1 MEEEKS
7 LSKEMWSV
15 LLFTG
20 ITISGLALA
29 YLYLNCVRG
38 DAVVSPVLVD
48 KFKDL

>member
-7 LSKEMWSV
+7 LSKEMWPV
-15 LLFTG
+15 LLLSG
-20 ITISGLALA
+20 IIISGLAVA
-29 YLYLNCVRG
+29 YIYLNCVRG

>member
-7 LSKEMWSV
+7 LSKEMWSF
-15 LLFTG
+15 LLLSG
-20 ITISGLALA
+20 IIITGLALA
-29 YLYLNCVRG
+29 YIYLNCVRG

>member
-1 MEEEKS
+1 
-7 LSKEMWSV
+7 MWPV

-20 ITISGLALA
+20 IIITGLALS

>member
-15 LLFTG
+15 LLLSG
-20 ITISGLALA
+20 IIISGLALA
-29 YLYLNCVRG
+29 YIYLNCVRG